1 MFIDNYFNTT
11 IWSEQKPEFV
21 KSLNKASNKYIKD
34 ARTREKKFIK
44 EHGDFG
50 RSYHS
55 TPLTMDNDFL
65 DFRNYIGQKS
75 WEYLDHQGYD
85 MQQYTT
91 MFSEMWV
98 QEFAKKGGG
107 HHSAHVHW
115 NQHVSGFYFLK
126 CSDKTSYPVFH
137 EPRTGARATKLKM
150 KDQKGVWGGS
160 ELIHFKPTPGTL
172 IIFPGFL
179 EHEFSVDFGL
189 YIGIYKPCRKKWLK
203 MFKKKKYTVIRQA
216 ISKDLAA
223 FVANYFMMQKQVY
236 DTCRAQRY
244 ISPFENIIG
253 HYEGRDEQIPETY
266 SQYSNIAMETLMLK
280 CQPKMEEV
288 TGLKLYPAYTYA
300 RIYKKG
306 DILKRHKDRFSCEIS
321 TTMNLG
327 GDDWPIYLEPS
338 GKEGMKG
345 IKVDLKPGD
354 MLVYSGCELE
364 HWRNKFRGKE
374 CVQVF
379 LHYNNR
385 KTPGARDNMFDKR
398 PHLGLPSWFKR

>member
-1 MFIDNYFNTT
+1 MN
-11 IWSEQKPEFV
+11 
-21 KSLNKASNKYIKD
+21 
-34 ARTREKKFIK
+34 
-44 EHGDFG
+44 
-50 RSYHS
+50 
-55 TPLTMDNDFL
+55 
-65 DFRNYIGQKS
+65 
-75 WEYLDHQGYD
+75 
-85 MQQYTT
+85 
-91 MFSEMWV
+91 
-98 QEFAKKGGG
+98 
-107 HHSAHVHW
+107 
-115 NQHVSGFYFLK
+115 
-126 CSDKTSYPVFH
+126 
-137 EPRTGARATKLKM
+137 
-150 KDQKGVWGGS
+150 
-160 ELIHFKPTPGTL
+160 
-172 IIFPGFL
+172 
-179 EHEFSVDFGL
+179 
-189 YIGIYKPCRKKWLK
+189 
-203 MFKKKKYTVIRQA
+203 FKKKKYTVIRQA

-236 DTCRAQRY
+236 DTCRNARY

-253 HYEGRDEQIPETY
+253 HYEGKDEQIPETY

-280 CQPKMEEV
+280 CQPEMEKV

-327 GDDWPIYLEPS
+327 GDDWPIYLEPNPKKGGVKPGVGYVS
-338 GKEGMKG
+338 ENTKG

-364 HWRNKFRGKE
+364 HWREKFKGKE

-385 KTPGARDNMFDKR
+385 KTPGAKDNMFDKR